1 MSMIREECV
10 QVGGVYFYW
19 IDRTDFVAAFII
31 PFIVLLGTI
40 YMIAGYRSEWF
51 FGKRVVVGYYD
62 DHPGDQ
68 ICRP

>member
-1 MSMIREECV
+1 MIREESI
-10 QVGGVYFYW
+10 QVGGVYFRW
-19 IDRTDFVAAFII
+19 VDRIDFVASFIKPFVLILAFCY
-31 PFIVLLGTI
+31 L
-40 YMIAGYRSEWF
+40 IADYRSEWF